1 MSGPSR
7 ESTIRSPAPA
17 TKITPSPLL
26 RLNVLATKNSKKIRY
41 IHRNPSPVQAV
52 HEPRSHF
59 GNSQKNIFK
68 KWKKITA
75 QIHALKS
82 PQSTINSPQTHHD
95 FTIKKHHI
103 FTAHSQK
110 SPQKPR
116 KPVPEKKSQKQ
127 IPRR

>member
-1 MSGPSR
+1 VGHR
-7 ESTIRSPAPA
+7 ARARSALLPQPL
-17 TKITPSPLL
+17 KSPHP
-26 RLNVLATKNSKKIRY
+26 RYFDFNVLTTKNSKKIRY

-68 KWKKITA
+68 KRKKITA
-75 QIHALKS
+75 QIRALKS